1 MNLIS
6 LLLFFLAERRE
17 RRDAAES
24 KAKEA
29 KNKIRTNY
37 LKMLAIQQLRGET
50 SSVISFEITVFH

>member
-37 LKMLAIQQLRGET
+37 LKMLAIQQLDRKST
-50 SSVISFEITVFH
+50 RLNSSH